1 MTAERERQLGS
12 LTVFN
17 KEDFEDDWVKVA
29 SGGFGHVYQVKH
41 RRTSMNCLMEE
52 ATKMEKIKFQHI
64 VTIYGVCNSPLGI
77 VMEYMARGSLEKIL
91 PTHKMS
97 WQLKFRVIHEMGL
110 AMNFLHSMTP
120 PLLHLDLKPGNI
132 LLDGNMHVKISDF
145 GLSKWMEQSSRM
157 QYIESSALRGTLSYI
172 PPEMFLQ
179 NSKPPGIKYDVYSF
193 GIVIWEVFMQK
204 KPYAG
209 ANMMAII
216 VRVAAGKRPGLELI
230 SDDWPGECQQMVDLM
245 KRCWDQD
252 PKQRPS
258 FSDIPV
264 ETDMLLTLIQS
275 LVVDPENERLV
286 RKMSHK
292 PAISGNQQ
300 LSFGCNNRIDENI
313 NTMIINN
320 KNHKTR
326 MITQNSGAVAK
337 DCVQTSQNAIEH
349 LCLMAFSFPLPE
361 NESDKEEFTFPRDT
375 RSDETDNQEVPL
387 PPPYSEAESPE
398 EILSE
403 EICRVHE
410 NGLTLLHLMVIQG
423 NVEKVKFLLSCK
435 ANVNSQVGCGYTP
448 LIMAVQK
455 RLPEICSV
463 LVEHGADPNV
473 PDEDGWTPLHFAAQ
487 NGDDRTV
494 RLLLDHQARVDAQEH
509 DGWTPLH
516 LAAQNNF
523 ENVARVLLS
532 RQADPNTQEADGK
545 TALHVAACFGHV
557 GLVKLLASQGADLE
571 RKQKNHRTPLHVA
584 VERGKFRVVHYL
596 LKNGTSVNSLDQ
608 NRYSALHLAAVRGK
622 LLICEKL
629 IKHGANVELRTDKG
643 WTPLHLASFKGH
655 VEIIRLL
662 RRSHARLS
670 ARGSADWTPLHL
682 ATRYGDEPVVRELL
696 RGGAD
701 PSVPERSG
709 WAPLHFAVLRGS
721 FLTVI
726 NLLECRADVN
736 ARNKVGWT
744 PLHLAVL
751 KGNMAIVKTLIKAGA
766 LLDVEDMTGCTALQ
780 LAVRHQRENIIT
792 LLQGHESGLN
802 RPGSRTP
809 VHEAKVS
816 RPRLVP
822 GRTDL

>member
-1 MTAERERQLGS
+1 QAASAAMTSERDRHLGS

-17 KEDFEDDWVKVA
+17 KEDFEDEWVKVA

-41 RRTSMNCLMEE
+41 KRWRTVYAVKCSPYLLQDSSVDRTSMNCLMEE

-193 GIVIWEVFMQK
+193 GIVIWEVLMQK

-216 VRVAAGKRPGLELI
+216 VKVAAGKRPGLELI

-264 ETDMLLTLIQS
+264 ETDMLLALIQS

-300 LSFGCNNRIDENI
+300 
-313 NTMIINN
+313 
-320 KNHKTR
+320 
-326 MITQNSGAVAK
+326 
-337 DCVQTSQNAIEH
+337 
-349 LCLMAFSFPLPE
+349 
-361 NESDKEEFTFPRDT
+361 
-375 RSDETDNQEVPL
+375 EVHL

-403 EICRVHE
+403 ELCRVHE

-423 NVEKVKFLLSCK
+423 NAEKVKFLLSCK
-435 ANVNSQVGCGYTP
+435 ANVNSQVVCGYTP

-455 RLPEICSV
+455 RLPDICSI
-463 LVEHGADPNV
+463 LIDHGADPNM

-494 RLLLDHQARVDAQEH
+494 RLLLDHQARVNAQEH

-532 RQADPNTQEADGK
+532 RQADSNTQEVDGK

-557 GLVKLLASQGADLE
+557 SLVKLLASQGADLE
-571 RKQKNHRTPLHVA
+571 KKQKNHRTPLHVA

-608 NRYSALHLAAVRGK
+608 NHYSALHLAVVRGK

-662 RRSHARLS
+662 RRSRARLS
-670 ARGSADWTPLHL
+670 AKGSMDWTPLHL
-682 ATRYGDEPVVRELL
+682 ATRYGDEPVVCELL

-701 PSVPERSG
+701 PNVPEKSG

-726 NLLECRADVN
+726 NLLECGADVN

-766 LLDVEDMTGCTALQ
+766 LLDVEDITGCTALQ
-780 LAVRHQRENIIT
+780 LAIRHQRENIIT
-792 LLQGHESGLN
+792 LLQGKEALVN
-802 RPGSRTP
+802 QLGSRT
-809 VHEAKVS
+809 
-816 RPRLVP
+816 LGND
-822 GRTDL
+822 GRI

>member
-1 MTAERERQLGS
+1 ACRAMGAERGRQLGS
-12 LTVFN
+12 LTVFSR
-17 KEDFEDDWVKVA
+17 EDFEDDWVRVA

-41 RRTSMNCLMEE
+41 RRWRTVYAVKCSPYLLQDSSTDRTSMNCLMEE
-52 ATKMEKIKFQHI
+52 ASKMEKIKFQHI

-77 VMEYMARGSLEKIL
+77 VMEYMARGSLERIL
-91 PTHKMS
+91 PTHRMS

-110 AMNFLHSMTP
+110 AMNFLHSMSP

-145 GLSKWMEQSSRM
+145 GLSRWMEQSSRM

-193 GIVIWEVFMQK
+193 GIVIWEVLMQK

-216 VRVAAGKRPGLELI
+216 VKVAAGKRPGLELVR
-230 SDDWPGECQQMVDLM
+230 DDWPGECHQMLDLM

-258 FSDIPV
+258 FADIPV
-264 ETDMLLTLIQS
+264 ETDVLLALIQS
-275 LVVDPENERLV
+275 LVQDPENERLV
-286 RKMSHK
+286 RKMSHR
-292 PAISGNQQ
+292 PAISRSQQ
-300 LSFGCNNRIDENI
+300 E
-313 NTMIINN
+313 
-320 KNHKTR
+320 
-326 MITQNSGAVAK
+326 
-337 DCVQTSQNAIEH
+337 
-349 LCLMAFSFPLPE
+349 LPA
-361 NESDKEEFTFPRDT
+361 
-375 RSDETDNQEVPL
+375 
-387 PPPYSEAESPE
+387 PPACREAGSPE
-398 EILSE
+398 ELAPEEPGRVQEHGLSP
-403 EICRVHE
+403 
-410 NGLTLLHLMVIQG
+410 LHLSVLQG
-423 NVEKVKFLLSCK
+423 NAGRLRSLLSCR
-435 ANVNSQVGCGYTP
+435 AGVNSAATCGLTP
-448 LIMAVQK
+448 LLLAVQR

-463 LVEHGADPNV
+463 LIEHGADVNAA
-473 PDEDGWTPLHFAAQ
+473 DEDGWSPLHFAAQ
-487 NGDDRTV
+487 HGDDRTV
-494 RLLLDHQARVDAQEH
+494 RLLLDHQARVDAQER

-532 RQADPNTQEADGK
+532 RQADSNTQEVDGK

-571 RKQKNHRTPLHVA
+571 RKQKNLRTPLHVA

-596 LKNGTSVNSLDQ
+596 LKNGISVNSLDQ
-608 NRYSALHLAAVRGK
+608 NHYSALHLAVVRGK
-622 LLICEKL
+622 YLICEKL

-655 VEIIRLL
+655 LEIIRLL
-662 RRSHARLS
+662 KGSHARLD
-670 ARGSADWTPLHL
+670 AKGGRDWTPLHL
-682 ATRYGDEPVVRELL
+682 ATRYGDEPVVSELL
-696 RGGAD
+696 RCGAD
-701 PSVPERSG
+701 PNTAERSH

-721 FLTVI
+721 FLSVI

-751 KGNMAIVKTLIKAGA
+751 KGNMAIIKTLLKAGA
-766 LLDVEDMTGCTALQ
+766 LLDVEDITGCTALQ

-792 LLQGHESGLN
+792 LLQSKEASGSKA
-802 RPGSRTP
+802 GSRTLND
-809 VHEAKVS
+809 AKV
-816 RPRLVP
+816 
-822 GRTDL
+822 

>member
-1 MTAERERQLGS
+1 YAPDPDKYWQQGS

-17 KEDFEDDWVKVA
+17 KEDFEEDWVKVA

-41 RRTSMNCLMEE
+41 KKWRTVYAVKCSPYLLQDSSVESMNYLMEE

-97 WQLKFRVIHEMGL
+97 WQLKFRVVHEMGL

-120 PLLHLDLKPGNI
+120 PLLHLDLKPGNV

-157 QYIESSALRGTLSYI
+157 QYIENSALRGTLSYI

-179 NSKPPGIKYDVYSF
+179 NSKPPGSKYDVTQ
-193 GIVIWEVFMQK
+193 EK
-204 KPYAG
+204 KPSACCSFSG
-209 ANMMAII
+209 ANMMAI
-216 VRVAAGKRPGLELI
+216 VAKVAAGKRPCLDPI
-230 SDDWPGECQQMVDLM
+230 SNDWPGECQQMVDLM

-252 PKQRPS
+252 AKQRPS
-258 FSDIPV
+258 FTDISV
-264 ETDMLLTLIQS
+264 ETDVLLSLIQS

-300 LSFGCNNRIDENI
+300 VR
-313 NTMIINN
+313 
-320 KNHKTR
+320 K
-326 MITQNSGAVAK
+326 A
-337 DCVQTSQNAIEH
+337 SQYLH
-349 LCLMAFSFPLPE
+349 S
-361 NESDKEEFTFPRDT
+361 
-375 RSDETDNQEVPL
+375 
-387 PPPYSEAESPE
+387 PPSYSEVGSPE
-398 EILSE
+398 DILPE

-410 NGLTLLHLMVIQG
+410 NGLALLHLMVIQG

-435 ANVNSQVGCGYTP
+435 ANVNSQVVCGYTP

-463 LVEHGADPNV
+463 LIEHDADINM
-473 PDEDGWTPLHFAAQ
+473 PDDDGWTPLHFAAQ
-487 NGDDRTV
+487 NGDDRIV
-494 RLLLDHQARVDAQEH
+494 RLLLDHQAHVDAQER

-516 LAAQNNF
+516 LASQNNF

-532 RQADPNTQEADGK
+532 RQADSNTQEVDGK

-557 GLVKLLASQGADLE
+557 SLVKLLASQGADLE
-571 RKQKNHRTPLHVA
+571 KKQKNHRTPLHVA

-608 NRYSALHLAAVRGK
+608 NHYSALHLAAVRGK
-622 LLICEKL
+622 YLICEKL
-629 IKHGANVELRTDKG
+629 IKYGANVELRTDKG

-655 VEIIRLL
+655 VEIIHLL
-662 RRSHARLS
+662 KDSHAKLD
-670 ARGSADWTPLHL
+670 AKGGMGWTPLHL
-682 ATRYGDEPVVRELL
+682 ATRYSDELVVGELL
-696 RGGAD
+696 RCGAD
-701 PSVPERSG
+701 PNIAEKSE
-709 WAPLHFAVLRGS
+709 WAPLHFAVQRGS

-726 NLLECRADVN
+726 NLLECKADVN
-736 ARNKVGWT
+736 AKNKVGWT

-751 KGNMAIVKTLIKAGA
+751 KGNMAIIKTLIKAGA
-766 LLDVEDMTGCTALQ
+766 LLDVEDITGCTALQ
-780 LAVRHQRENIIT
+780 LAIRHQRENIIT
-792 LLQGHESGLN
+792 LLQGKDSLMNKWGN
-802 RPGSRTP
+802 RTLMNDAKISRSP
-809 VHEAKVS
+809 F
-816 RPRLVP
+816 VP

>member
-1 MTAERERQLGS
+1 QAASAAMTSERDRHLGS

-41 RRTSMNCLMEE
+41 KRWRTVYAVKCSPYLLQDSSTDRTSMNCLMEE

-193 GIVIWEVFMQK
+193 GIVIWEVLMQK

-216 VRVAAGKRPGLELI
+216 VKVAAGKRPGLELI

-264 ETDMLLTLIQS
+264 ETDMLLALIQS

-300 LSFGCNNRIDENI
+300 
-313 NTMIINN
+313 
-320 KNHKTR
+320 
-326 MITQNSGAVAK
+326 
-337 DCVQTSQNAIEH
+337 
-349 LCLMAFSFPLPE
+349 
-361 NESDKEEFTFPRDT
+361 
-375 RSDETDNQEVPL
+375 EVHL
-387 PPPYSEAESPE
+387 PPPYGEAESPE

-423 NVEKVKFLLSCK
+423 NAEKVKFLLSCK
-435 ANVNSQVGCGYTP
+435 ANVNSQVVCGYTP

-455 RLPEICSV
+455 RLPDICSI
-463 LVEHGADPNV
+463 LIEHGADPNK

-487 NGDDRTV
+487 NGDDRIV
-494 RLLLDHQARVDAQEH
+494 RLLLDHQARVNAQEH

-532 RQADPNTQEADGK
+532 RQADSNTQEVDGK

-557 GLVKLLASQGADLE
+557 SLVKLLASQGADLE
-571 RKQKNHRTPLHVA
+571 KKQKNHRTPLHVA

-608 NRYSALHLAAVRGK
+608 NHYSALHLAVVRGK
-622 LLICEKL
+622 YLICEKL

-662 RRSHARLS
+662 RRSRARLN
-670 ARGSADWTPLHL
+670 AKGSMDWTPLHL
-682 ATRYGDEPVVRELL
+682 ATRYGDEPVVCELL

-701 PSVPERSG
+701 PNVPEKSG

-766 LLDVEDMTGCTALQ
+766 LLDVEDITGCTALQ
-780 LAVRHQRENIIT
+780 LAIRHQRENIIT
-792 LLQGHESGLN
+792 LLQGKDAGANQL
-802 RPGSRTP
+802 GSRT
-809 VHEAKVS
+809 
-816 RPRLVP
+816 LVNDA
-822 GRTDL
+822 RI

>member
-1 MTAERERQLGS
+1 AMAPQRDRQLGS

-17 KEDFEDDWVKVA
+17 KEDFEDDWVRVA

-41 RRTSMNCLMEE
+41 RRWRTVYAVKCSPYLLQDSSVDRTGMNCLMEE
-52 ATKMEKIKFQHI
+52 ASKMEKIKFQHI

-77 VMEYMARGSLEKIL
+77 VMEYMARGSLERIL

-193 GIVIWEVFMQK
+193 GIVVWEVLMQK
-204 KPYAG
+204 KPYAGKYELCTCEMFIPRREKPRVCCSFPG

-216 VRVAAGKRPGLELI
+216 VKVAAGKRPGLELV
-230 SDDWPGECQQMVDLM
+230 SDDWPGECHQMVDLM

-264 ETDMLLTLIQS
+264 ETDVLLALIQS

-292 PAISGNQQ
+292 PAISGRQQ
-300 LSFGCNNRIDENI
+300 VRRNPLD
-313 NTMIINN
+313 
-320 KNHKTR
+320 H
-326 MITQNSGAVAK
+326 SG
-337 DCVQTSQNAIEH
+337 S
-349 LCLMAFSFPLPE
+349 
-361 NESDKEEFTFPRDT
+361 
-375 RSDETDNQEVPL
+375 
-387 PPPYSEAESPE
+387 SPE
-398 EILSE
+398 EAGSPKQILPE
-403 EICRVHE
+403 KLCRVHE
-410 NGLTLLHLMVIQG
+410 DGLTLLHLIVMQG
-423 NVEKVKFLLSCK
+423 NVGKVRFLLGCR
-435 ANVNSQVGCGYTP
+435 ANVNSQAGCGYTP
-448 LIMAVQK
+448 LLLAVQR
-455 RLPEICSV
+455 RLPEICSI
-463 LVEHGADPNV
+463 LMEHGADVNS

-494 RLLLDHQARVDAQEH
+494 RLLLDHQARVNAQEQ

-532 RQADPNTQEADGK
+532 RQADSNTQEVDGK

-571 RKQKNHRTPLHVA
+571 RKQKNLRTPLHVA

-596 LKNGTSVNSLDQ
+596 LKNGISVNSLDQ
-608 NRYSALHLAAVRGK
+608 NHYSALHLAVVRGK
-622 LLICEKL
+622 YLICEKL

-643 WTPLHLASFKGH
+643 WTALHLASFKGH
-655 VEIIRLL
+655 IEIIHLL
-662 RRSHARLS
+662 KGSHARLD
-670 ARGSADWTPLHL
+670 AKGGMDWTPLHL
-682 ATRYGDEPVVRELL
+682 ATRYGDEPVVSELL
-696 RGGAD
+696 RCGAD
-701 PSVPERSG
+701 PNTAERSL

-721 FLTVI
+721 FLSVI
-726 NLLECRADVN
+726 NLLECQADVN

-751 KGNMAIVKTLIKAGA
+751 KGNMAIINTLIKAGA
-766 LLDVEDMTGCTALQ
+766 LLDVEDITGCTALQ
-780 LAVRHQRENIIT
+780 LAVRHQRDNIIT
-792 LLQGHESGLN
+792 LLQGKESLANKPGN
-802 RPGSRTP
+802 RTLGNDT
-809 VHEAKVS
+809 KV
-816 RPRLVP
+816 
-822 GRTDL
+822 

>member
-1 MTAERERQLGS
+1 QAASAAMTLERDQHLGS

-41 RRTSMNCLMEE
+41 KRWRTVYAVKCSPYLLQDSSMDRTSMNCLMEE

-193 GIVIWEVFMQK
+193 GIVIWEVLMQK

-216 VRVAAGKRPGLELI
+216 VKVAAGKRPGLELI

-264 ETDMLLTLIQS
+264 ETDMLLALIQS

-300 LSFGCNNRIDENI
+300 
-313 NTMIINN
+313 
-320 KNHKTR
+320 
-326 MITQNSGAVAK
+326 
-337 DCVQTSQNAIEH
+337 
-349 LCLMAFSFPLPE
+349 
-361 NESDKEEFTFPRDT
+361 
-375 RSDETDNQEVPL
+375 EVHL

-398 EILSE
+398 EMLSE
-403 EICRVHE
+403 EMCRVHE

-423 NVEKVKFLLSCK
+423 NAEKVKFLLSCK
-435 ANVNSQVGCGYTP
+435 ANVNSQVVCGYTP

-455 RLPEICSV
+455 RLPDICSI
-463 LVEHGADPNV
+463 LIEHGADPNM

-487 NGDDRTV
+487 NGDDRIV
-494 RLLLDHQARVDAQEH
+494 RLLLDHQARVNAQEH

-532 RQADPNTQEADGK
+532 RQADSNTQEVDGK

-557 GLVKLLASQGADLE
+557 SLVKLLASQGADLE
-571 RKQKNHRTPLHVA
+571 KKQKNHRTPLHVA

-608 NRYSALHLAAVRGK
+608 NHYSALHLAVVRGK
-622 LLICEKL
+622 YLICEKL

-662 RRSHARLS
+662 RRSRARLS
-670 ARGSADWTPLHL
+670 AKGSMDWTPLHL
-682 ATRYGDEPVVRELL
+682 ATRYGDEPVVCELL

-701 PSVPERSG
+701 PNIPEKSG

-751 KGNMAIVKTLIKAGA
+751 KGNMAIIKTLIKAGA
-766 LLDVEDMTGCTALQ
+766 LLDVEDITGCTALQ
-780 LAVRHQRENIIT
+780 LAIRHQRENIIT
-792 LLQGHESGLN
+792 LLQGKDAVVVNQL
-802 RPGSRTP
+802 GSRT
-809 VHEAKVS
+809 
-816 RPRLVP
+816 LVNDA
-822 GRTDL
+822 RI

>member
-1 MTAERERQLGS
+1 QLGS
-12 LTVFN
+12 LTVFS
-17 KEDFEDDWVKVA
+17 KEDFEDEWLRVA
-29 SGGFGHVYQVKH
+29 TGGFGHVYQVKH
-41 RRTSMNCLMEE
+41 RRWRTVYAVKCSPYLLQDSSMDRTSMNCLMEE
-52 ATKMEKIKFQHI
+52 ASKMEKIKFQHI
-64 VTIYGVCNSPLGI
+64 VTIYGVCNNPLGI
-77 VMEYMARGSLEKIL
+77 VMEYMARGSLERIL

-193 GIVIWEVFMQK
+193 GIVIWEVLMQK

-216 VRVAAGKRPGLELI
+216 VKVAAGKRPGLELVR
-230 SDDWPGECQQMVDLM
+230 DDWPGECHQMVDLM

-258 FSDIPV
+258 FADIPV
-264 ETDMLLTLIQS
+264 ETDVLLALIQS

-292 PAISGNQQ
+292 PALSGNQQ
-300 LSFGCNNRIDENI
+300 
-313 NTMIINN
+313 
-320 KNHKTR
+320 
-326 MITQNSGAVAK
+326 
-337 DCVQTSQNAIEH
+337 
-349 LCLMAFSFPLPE
+349 
-361 NESDKEEFTFPRDT
+361 
-375 RSDETDNQEVPL
+375 QEVPV
-387 PPPYSEAESPE
+387 PPPHGEAGSPE
-398 EILSE
+398 ELVPE
-403 EICRVHE
+403 ELCRLHE
-410 NGLTLLHLMVIQG
+410 NGLTLLHLMVMQG
-423 NVEKVKFLLSCK
+423 NVGKVKFLLSCGAG
-435 ANVNSQVGCGYTP
+435 ANGRAGCGYTP
-448 LIMAVQK
+448 LLVAVQR
-455 RLPEICSV
+455 RLPEICS
-463 LVEHGADPNV
+463 LLIEHGADVNAA
-473 PDEDGWTPLHFAAQ
+473 DEDGWTPLHFAAQ
-487 NGDDRTV
+487 NGDDRAV
-494 RLLLDHQARVDAQEH
+494 RLLLDHQARVNAQEH

-532 RQADPNTQEADGK
+532 RQADSNTQEVDGK

-571 RKQKNHRTPLHVA
+571 RKQKNLRTPLHVA

-596 LKNGTSVNSLDQ
+596 LKNGISVNSLDQ
-608 NRYSALHLAAVRGK
+608 NHYSALHLAVVRGK
-622 LLICEKL
+622 YLICEKL

-655 VEIIRLL
+655 IEIIRLL
-662 RRSHARLS
+662 KGSRARLD
-670 ARGSADWTPLHL
+670 AKGGMDWTPLHL
-682 ATRYGDEPVVRELL
+682 ATRYGDEPVVSELL
-696 RGGAD
+696 RCGAD
-701 PSVPERSG
+701 PNPAERAL

-721 FLTVI
+721 FRSVI

-751 KGNMAIVKTLIKAGA
+751 KGNMAIIKTLLKAGA
-766 LLDVEDMTGCTALQ
+766 LLDVEDITGCTALQ

-792 LLQGHESGLN
+792 LLQGKEA
-802 RPGSRTP
+802 PGSKPCSRTP
-809 VHEAKVS
+809 GNDAK
-816 RPRLVP
+816 L
-822 GRTDL
+822 

>member
-1 MTAERERQLGS
+1 QAASPAMALERDKPLGG
-12 LTVFN
+12 LTVFH
-17 KEDFEDDWVKVA
+17 KEDFEADWLKVA

-41 RRTSMNCLMEE
+41 KRWRTVYAVKCSPALLQDSSMERPSMNCLLEE

-64 VTIYGVCNSPLGI
+64 VTIYGICQSPLGI

-179 NSKPPGIKYDVYSF
+179 NSKPPGTKYDVYSF
-193 GIVIWEVFMQK
+193 GIVIWEVLMQK

-216 VRVAAGKRPGLELI
+216 VKVAAGKRPCLEA
-230 SDDWPGECQQMVDLM
+230 STEDWPGECQQMVDLM

-258 FSDIPV
+258 FTDIPV
-264 ETDMLLTLIQS
+264 ETDMLLSLIQS
-275 LVVDPENERLV
+275 LVLDPENERLV

-300 LSFGCNNRIDENI
+300 EEDPSPSLYLFPWSRFIP
-313 NTMIINN
+313 
-320 KNHKTR
+320 
-326 MITQNSGAVAK
+326 QPSGR
-337 DCVQTSQNAIEH
+337 QSH
-349 LCLMAFSFPLPE
+349 G
-361 NESDKEEFTFPRDT
+361 
-375 RSDETDNQEVPL
+375 
-387 PPPYSEAESPE
+387 EAL
-398 EILSE
+398 LSE
-403 EICRVHE
+403 ELCRVHE
-410 NGLTLLHLMVIQG
+410 NGLTLLHLMVMQG
-423 NVEKVKFLLSCK
+423 NVDKVKFLLSCK
-435 ANVNSQVGCGYTP
+435 VDVNSQVLCGYTP
-448 LIMAVQK
+448 LTMAVQK
-455 RLPEICSV
+455 RCPEICSV
-463 LVEHGADPNV
+463 LVEHGADVNI
-473 PDEDGWTPLHFAAQ
+473 PDADGWTPLHFAAQ
-487 NGDDRTV
+487 NGDDRIV
-494 RLLLDHQARVDAQEH
+494 RLLLDHQALVNAQEH

-532 RQADPNTQEADGK
+532 RQADSNTQEVDGK

-557 GLVKLLASQGADLE
+557 SLVKLLASQGADLE
-571 RKQKNHRTPLHVA
+571 KKQKNHRTPLHVA

-608 NRYSALHLAAVRGK
+608 KHYSALHLAVVRGK
-622 LLICEKL
+622 YLICEKL
-629 IKHGANVELRTDKG
+629 LKHGANVELRTDKG
-643 WTPLHLASFKGH
+643 WTALHLASFKGH
-655 VEIIRLL
+655 IEIIHLL
-662 RRSHARLS
+662 EASRAKLN
-670 ARGSADWTPLHL
+670 AKGSMDWTPLHL
-682 ATRYGDEPVVRELL
+682 ATRYSDEPVVCELL
-696 RGGAD
+696 RCGAD
-701 PSVPERSG
+701 PNIPEKSD
-709 WAPLHFAVLRGS
+709 WTPLHLAVQRGS

-726 NLLECRADVN
+726 NLLECKADVN
-736 ARNKVGWT
+736 AKNKVGWT

-751 KGNMAIVKTLIKAGA
+751 KGNMAIVKTLLQAGA
-766 LLDVEDMTGCTALQ
+766 LLEVEDITGCTALQ
-780 LAVRHQRENIIT
+780 LALRHQRENIIT
-792 LLQGHESGLN
+792 LLQGKDSL
-802 RPGSRTP
+802 RDKPGSRTLGND
-809 VHEAKVS
+809 AKI
-816 RPRLVP
+816 
-822 GRTDL
+822 

>member
-1 MTAERERQLGS
+1 MTAQRERQLGS

-17 KEDFEDDWVKVA
+17 REDFEDDWVKVA

-41 RRTSMNCLMEE
+41 RRWRTVYAVKCSPYLLQDSGMDRTSMNCLMEE

-120 PLLHLDLKPGNI
+120 PLLHLDLKPGNV

-193 GIVIWEVFMQK
+193 GIVIWEVLMQK

-216 VRVAAGKRPGLELI
+216 VKVAAGKRPGLELI

-264 ETDMLLTLIQS
+264 ETDMLLALIQS

-300 LSFGCNNRIDENI
+300 
-313 NTMIINN
+313 
-320 KNHKTR
+320 
-326 MITQNSGAVAK
+326 
-337 DCVQTSQNAIEH
+337 
-349 LCLMAFSFPLPE
+349 
-361 NESDKEEFTFPRDT
+361 SDKEEFTFPRDT
-375 RSDETDNQEVPL
+375 RSGETDNQEVPL

-423 NVEKVKFLLSCK
+423 NVEKVKFLLGCK

-463 LVEHGADPNV
+463 LIEHGADPNV

-487 NGDDRTV
+487 SGDDRIV
-494 RLLLDHQARVDAQEH
+494 RLLLDHQARVDAQEQ

-532 RQADPNTQEADGK
+532 RQADSNTQEGDGK

-596 LKNGTSVNSLDQ
+596 LKNGTCVNSLDQ
-608 NRYSALHLAAVRGK
+608 NHYSALHLAAVRGK

-662 RRSHARLS
+662 RRSRARLS
-670 ARGSADWTPLHL
+670 ARGSMDWTPLHL
-682 ATRYGDEPVVRELL
+682 ATRYGDEPVVSELL

-701 PSVPERSG
+701 PDVPEGSG

-726 NLLECRADVN
+726 NLLECGADVN

-766 LLDVEDMTGCTALQ
+766 LLDVEDITGCTALQ

-792 LLQGHESGLN
+792 LLQGKDSVLSKA
-802 RPGSRTP
+802 GSRTLAND
-809 VHEAKVS
+809 AKVA

>member
-1 MTAERERQLGS
+1 RQPGCAMAAERGRQLGS

-17 KEDFEDDWVKVA
+17 KEDFEEDWVRVA

-41 RRTSMNCLMEE
+41 RRWRTVYAVKCSPFLLQDSSADRTSMNCLMEE
-52 ATKMEKIKFQHI
+52 ASKMEKIKFQHI

-77 VMEYMARGSLEKIL
+77 VMEYMARGSLETIL
-91 PTHKMS
+91 PTHRMS

-110 AMNFLHSMTP
+110 AMNFLHSMSP
-120 PLLHLDLKPGNI
+120 PLLHLDLKPGNV

-179 NSKPPGIKYDVYSF
+179 NSKPPGTKYDVYSF
-193 GIVIWEVFMQK
+193 GIVIWEVLMQK

-216 VRVAAGKRPGLELI
+216 VKVAAGKRPGLELVR
-230 SDDWPGECQQMVDLM
+230 DDWPGECHQMVDLM

-258 FSDIPV
+258 FADIPV
-264 ETDMLLTLIQS
+264 ETDVLLALIQS
-275 LVVDPENERLV
+275 LVLDPDNERLV

-292 PAISGNQQ
+292 PALSRSQQ
-300 LSFGCNNRIDENI
+300 VRRAPCP
-313 NTMIINN
+313 
-320 KNHKTR
+320 
-326 MITQNSGAVAK
+326 A
-337 DCVQTSQNAIEH
+337 
-349 LCLMAFSFPLPE
+349 
-361 NESDKEEFTFPRDT
+361 
-375 RSDETDNQEVPL
+375 QEVPL
-387 PPPYSEAESPE
+387 REAPLPAPRREAESPAELPPE
-398 EILSE
+398 ELR
-403 EICRVHE
+403 RVHE
-410 NGLTLLHLMVIQG
+410 NGLTLLHLMVLQA
-423 NVEKVKFLLSCK
+423 NVAKVRFLLGCR
-435 ANVNSQVGCGYTP
+435 AGVNSRAGCGCTP
-448 LIMAVQK
+448 LLLAVQR

-463 LVEHGADPNV
+463 LIEHGADVNAA
-473 PDEDGWTPLHFAAQ
+473 DEDGWTPLHFAAQ
-487 NGDDRTV
+487 HGDDRTA
-494 RLLLDHQARVDAQEH
+494 RLLLDHQARVDAQEQ

-516 LAAQNNF
+516 LAAQNDF

-532 RQADPNTQEADGK
+532 RQADCNTQEVDGK

-571 RKQKNHRTPLHVA
+571 RKQKNLRTPLHVA

-596 LKNGTSVNSLDQ
+596 LKNGVAVNSLDQ
-608 NRYSALHLAAVRGK
+608 NHYSALHLAVVRGK
-622 LLICEKL
+622 YLICEKL

-655 VEIIRLL
+655 IEIIRLL
-662 RRSHARLS
+662 KGSHARLD
-670 ARGSADWTPLHL
+670 AKGAMDWTPLHL
-682 ATRYGDEPVVRELL
+682 ATRYGDEPVVSELL
-696 RGGAD
+696 RCGAD
-701 PSVPERSG
+701 PNTAERAH

-721 FLTVI
+721 FLSVI

-751 KGNMAIVKTLIKAGA
+751 KGNMAIIKTLLKAGA
-766 LLDVEDMTGCTALQ
+766 LLDVEDITGCTALQ
-780 LAVRHQRENIIT
+780 LALRHQRENIIT
-792 LLQGHESGLN
+792 LLQGKECAGSKA
-802 RPGSRTP
+802 GSRT
-809 VHEAKVS
+809 
-816 RPRLVP
+816 L
-822 GRTDL
+822 